1 MPGGGPSPSAT
12 LCPRAARSPH
22 GSGGA
27 DGGGGA
33 GHGADGSGGAGW
45 VGAGLAALL
54 AGCGEAPRPDLLVIT
69 VDTLRADRVGA
80 LHAPRIAALAARG
93 TSFTH
98 ASTPRAKTTPALASL
113 WTGLLPA
120 EHGVRDLDTP
130 LAPEADTFAEALAR
144 AGYGTAAIVGNFVC
158 VDRRSGLGQGFEV
171 YVEDLPSQ
179 SGIPERIGA
188 SITDGALAAY
198 GLGPGSADGA
208 APREALFEAGR
219 PSFLWL
225 HYMDPHGPYTAPEP
239 LRAAAEAQRGRSEP
253 LDRAA
258 LGPRAWLA
266 DYNVPESARLPDGR
280 IDVGYVRAL
289 YDAEVAYVDGEIGRL
304 LAGLEGAGRLE
315 RSAVVLSADHGESLG
330 ENQYWFEH
338 GRNAYEATCRVPLI
352 VAWPAGLPGG
362 PKPGVH
368 HGDVSL
374 VDLAPTLLGLLG
386 LPALVPP
393 EADRGLLPRGR
404 DLSADWRQGTG
415 GAPAVHGEK
424 AEGYELAGA
433 VLLASVRQGD
443 WKLVRRSAF
452 ERPLGAAGARAPRSL
467 GEELYELGSD
477 PAEARDLLADGGAVE
492 GEAAARLAGLRAAL
506 GPVWEASLEAQRAGV
521 WLERRERARARMDP
535 GDAELLRR
543 LGYLR

>member
-1 MPGGGPSPSAT
+1 MAGEIERRGGEPWA
-12 LCPRAARSPH
+12 
-22 GSGGA
+22 SGIRP
-27 DGGGGA
+27 
-33 GHGADGSGGAGW
+33 
-45 VGAGLAALL
+45 VRGLAGALL
-54 AGCGEAPRPDLLVIT
+54 LALLGACAEPARPELLVIT
-69 VDTLRADRVGA
+69 VDTLRADRVGVER
-80 LHAPRIAALAARG
+80 APELAGLAARG
-93 TSFTH
+93 TRFTH

-130 LAPEADTFAEALAR
+130 LAAEADTFAEALGR

-171 YVEDLPSQ
+171 YVEDLPSAG
-179 SGIPERIGA
+179 GIPERIGA
-188 SITDGALAAY
+188 SLTDGALAAY

-239 LRAAAEAQRGRSEP
+239 FRARAEAMRGRGEA
-253 LDRAA
+253 LDPRA

-266 DYNVPESARLPDGR
+266 EYNVPADARLAEGR
-280 IDVGYVRAL
+280 IDAGYVRAL

-304 LAGLEGAGRLE
+304 LAGLEGAGRLD
-315 RSAVVLSADHGESLG
+315 RTAIVVSADHGESLG

-352 VAWPAGLPGG
+352 VAWPAGFAGG
-362 PKPGVH
+362 PKPGVQ

-374 VDLAPTLLGLLG
+374 VDVAPTLLGLLG

-393 EADRGLLPRGR
+393 QADTGALPRGR
-404 DLSADWRQGTG
+404 DLSSEWRRGSG

-433 VLLASVRQGD
+433 VLLSSVRQGD

-452 ERPLGAAGARAPRSL
+452 EQPLGAGPRAPRAV

-477 PAEARDLLADGGAVE
+477 PEEARNLLAEGQAPDGE
-492 GEAAARLAGLRAAL
+492 GAARLAGLRAAL
-506 GPVWEASLEAQRAGV
+506 EPVLGASLDPGRAAL
-521 WLERRERARARMDP
+521 WLERRERARARMEP